1 MKINFRKI
9 VKASIAGLLAG
20 LSFMV
25 IIPAFLVFLNISFN
39 YFQLENSI
47 LFYTGVFFIIVP
59 AIHFWYCTGLFSFFG
74 NGTPAP
80 IEPPEKLVVEG
91 IYKYTR
97 NPMYLCYFLI
107 ILGEFL
113 VLGYILLLYYFFF
126 IVVFIN
132 IYIIFF
138 EEPVL
143 EKRFKEDYNN
153 YKDRVPRWFLK

>member
-1 MKINFRKI
+1 MKINLVKI
-9 VKASIAGLLAG
+9 IKASIAGFLAG

-25 IIPAFLVFLNISFN
+25 IIPAFLVFLNITLN
-39 YFQLENSI
+39 YSQIENNI
-47 LFYTGVFFIIVP
+47 LFYVGISFIIFP
-59 AIHFWYCTGLFSFFG
+59 AMYFWYCTVLFSFFG

-126 IVVFIN
+126 IILFVN
-132 IYIIFF
+132 IYVIFF

-143 EKRFKEDYNN
+143 EKRFEGDYIK
-153 YKDRVPRWFLK
+153 YRESTPRWFLK

>member
-59 AIHFWYCTGLFSFFG
+59 AIYFWYCTGLFSFFG